1 MKTWTS
7 KGLALPSRKDV
18 PPVAGRGAFLLDAP
32 AARPWQ
38 FAPKFS
44 QVIDT
49 ANNELSAVIEG
60 KQTVAGMLKK
70 VSDTANDTLGK

>member
-1 MKTWTS
+1 MRTWTS

-18 PPVAGRGAFLLDAP
+18 PPASGRAMFLADAS
-32 AARPWQ
+32 ASHPWQ

-44 QVIDT
+44 QVIDS

-60 KQTVAGMLKK
+60 KQTVPAMLKK
-70 VSDTANDTLGK
+70 IADDANSTLGK